1 MAIRRFKKEDAE
13 ACSKI
18 IFEDISR
25 NKHIQ
30 EDSKNRIYRESTPD
44 QLIKRMK
51 SFNYLVYRKNK
62 RILGIGALHGREVR
76 TMYIHHNFQGKGI
89 GSQILKAIESMAKK
103 KKIKKLFLYT
113 HTKPSKFYL
122 KNGWNTIKKY
132 KNNKGKTVFYME
144 KRMK

>member
-1 MAIRRFKKEDAE
+1 MIHKFRKSDAG

-18 IFEDISR
+18 IFEDIGR

-51 SFNYLVYRKNK
+51 SFNYLVCQKNK
-62 RILGIGALHGREVR
+62 KILGMGGLHGREVR
-76 TMYIHHNFQGKGI
+76 TMYIHPNFQGKGI
-89 GSQILKAIESMAKK
+89 GSQILNKIEIMAKNNGL
-103 KKIKKLFLYT
+103 KKLFLYT

-122 KNGWNTIKKY
+122 KNGWKTIKKY

-144 KRMK
+144 KKLK